1 MERVIAT
8 FHTERSEERLSD
20 GDAVVVE
27 QRGEETVAR
36 KVPRVDSREPIS
48 GFAELA
54 AAFRAAAERKR

>member
-8 FHTERSEERLSD
+8 FHTEQSAERLAD

-27 QRGEETVAR
+27 HCGDETVAR
-36 KVPRVDSREPIS
+36 KLARIDSKEPIGS
-48 GFAELA
+48 FAELA

>member
-8 FHTERSEERLSD
+8 FHTERSREELAD

-27 QRGEETVAR
+27 QRGDETVAR
-36 KVPRVDSREPIS
+36 KVPRIDSKEPIGS
-48 GFAELA
+48 FAELA